1 MSGKPNSSKRASSSL
16 KFPPQKQPPPQAP
29 DYFHFDRR
37 TMSSSW
43 EGPNPLRPYYIPPSV
58 GLSADSIHD
67 NSTAHSFSS
76 RQVPPASKTSFGSSA
91 RDILSDLDYS
101 EYLSDSSPSA
111 VEVIKGLAD
120 QALWKYTSVLLA
132 QPFEVAKTVLQVHV
146 AHNGTRSAAA
156 EDMRRRPGSYRDDI
170 YNDVCTP

>member
-1 MSGKPNSSKRASSSL
+1 
-16 KFPPQKQPPPQAP
+16 
-29 DYFHFDRR
+29 
-37 TMSSSW
+37 MSSSR

-58 GLSADSIHD
+58 GLPADPTPNTTFA
-67 NSTAHSFSS
+67 NSFGSKH
-76 RQVPPASKTSFGSSA
+76 VPSTSKTSFGSSA

-132 QPFEVAKTVLQVHV
+132 QPFEVAKTVLEVHV
-146 AHNGTRSAAA
+146 ARDGTRSAAAA
-156 EDMRRRPGSYRDDI
+156 EDMRRRPGSYRDDM
-170 YNDVCTP
+170 YSDVCSVLSLISIVR